1 MLEIESLSAD
11 DRLRQRRLEA
21 ETIYGSEADIAENN
35 ICLSDFSDADNFTIT
50 KITAGVRDP
59 NRVNIFLDG
68 SFAFSLDIAQV
79 VELNVKVKQTV
90 TPERLKE
97 LRAASEFGKLYQ
109 RTLEWLLTRPHSI
122 RETST
127 YLKRRKFKR
136 RQVNRGREREGK
148 TPLPEIQDET
158 IELVMDRLIE
168 KKYLDDLKFAKFLV
182 ENRYVRRGISQKRLK
197 MELRQKGVSDNY
209 IKAALAEVDRPE
221 DEEIL
226 KVIKKKRKKYP
237 DDFRLVVYLI
247 RQGFDLDRAKE
258 AVANYSEDELDELDE
273 L

>member
-1 MLEIESLSAD
+1 MLEIESLSAED
-11 DRLRQRRLEA
+11 KLKNQQRLEA
-21 ETIYGSEADIAENN
+21 EAIYGSDEDMEAQNY
-35 ICLSDFSDADNFTIT
+35 CLSDFGDAENFTIT

-68 SFAFSLDIAQV
+68 HFAFSLDIAQV

-109 RTLEWLLTRPHSI
+109 RTLEWLMSRPHSI

-136 RQVNRGREREGK
+136 NQLNRQRLREGK
-148 TPLPEIQDET
+148 TPLPEIQDDA
-158 IELVMDRLIE
+158 IELVMERLIE
-168 KKYLDDLKFAKFLV
+168 KNYLDDLKFAKFFV

-197 MELRQKGVSDNY
+197 MELRQKGVNEEL
-209 IKAALAEVDRPE
+209 IKLALAEIDRPE

-237 DDFRLVVYLI
+237 DDFKLIGYLI
-247 RQGFDLDRAKE
+247 RQGFDLNRAKE
-258 AVANYSEDELDELDE
+258 AVANYSEDDEIAF
-273 L
+273 

>member
-1 MLEIESLSAD
+1 MLKIESLD
-11 DRLRQRRLEA
+11 TNDQQRLEA
-21 ETIYGSEADIAENN
+21 EAIYGSDEDMAVSEFCQEDFDIE
-35 ICLSDFSDADNFTIT
+35 NFTIT

-68 SFAFSLDIAQV
+68 HFAFSLDIAQV

-90 TPERLKE
+90 TPARLKE

-136 RQVNRGREREGK
+136 TQLNRQREKEGK
-148 TPLPEIQDET
+148 NPLPEIQDET
-158 IELVMDRLIE
+158 IDLVMNRLIE
-168 KKYLDDLKFAKFLV
+168 KKYLDDLKFAKFFV

-197 MELRQKGVSDNY
+197 MELRQKGVCDEY
-209 IKAALAEVDRPE
+209 VKRALAEVDRPE
-221 DEEIL
+221 DDEIL

-237 DDFRLVVYLI
+237 DDFKLIGYLI
-247 RQGFDLDRAKE
+247 RQGFDLNRAKDAVENYAEDNE
-258 AVANYSEDELDELDE
+258 AF
-273 L
+273 

>member
-1 MLEIESLSAD
+1 MLEIESLSAE
-11 DRLRQRRLEA
+11 DRLKQQQRLEA
-21 ETIYGSEADIAENN
+21 EAIYGSDEDMASETL
-35 ICLSDFSDADNFTIT
+35 CLSDFGDADNFTIT

-68 SFAFSLDIAQV
+68 HFAFSLDVAQV
-79 VELNVKVKQTV
+79 VELNVKVKQSV

-109 RTLEWLLTRPHSI
+109 RTLEWLLTRPHSV

-136 RQVNRGREREGK
+136 KQLNRQREREGK
-148 TPLPEIQDET
+148 TALPEIQDDT
-158 IELVMDRLIE
+158 IELVMQRLIE
-168 KKYLDDLKFAKFLV
+168 KKYLDDLKFAKFFV

-209 IKAALAEVDRPE
+209 VKIALAEVDRPE
-221 DEEIL
+221 DEELL
-226 KVIKKKRKKYP
+226 KVIKKRRKKYP
-237 DDFRLVVYLI
+237 DDFKLVGYLI
-247 RQGFDLDRAKE
+247 RQGFDLNRAKD
-258 AVANYSEDELDELDE
+258 AVANYSEDEDEL
-273 L
+273 